1 MITQNTEPV
10 FKESFRILAYMLIF
24 SIALFGISHLL
35 IGQAS
40 AENATLEYHQ
50 EPLHNDPLELYVT
63 QGDTLY
69 LGKTYDLSGVTPIT
83 HLYAHWNN
91 WKNENTD
98 CFPST
103 VIDTW
108 YIETLTDERAVW
120 LGGSKGWAV
129 GDWYYWDPVEC
140 SISHYDYSQQKVV
153 VNDAPLPADN
163 KLAFIIINARAFDY
177 TLSPPALDA
186 AIKPIDGYKSAF
198 NQSL

>member
-120 LGGSKGWAV
+120 FDPLKWAV
-129 GDWYYWDPVEC
+129 GDWFYWDPVEC
-140 SISHYDYSQQKVV
+140 NIAHYDYSQMKTV
-153 VNDAPLPADN
+153 VNSAPLPADN
-163 KLAFIIINARAFDY
+163 KLAFIIRQPPYDYVVRGSIISEAF
-177 TLSPPALDA
+177 
-186 AIKPIDGYKSAF
+186 KPIGTYHTAY
-198 NQSL
+198 NQSK